1 MRLKRRG
8 FHLMIRSYGLMLT
21 VLLTGLF
28 SLNGCAVFDRSYTEP
43 EVHLANVEML
53 KSNLWEQS
61 FRLRLRVDNPN
72 DRNLPVRGMHYQVY
86 LNNMRLATGVTDRA
100 FDVPAYGTEYFDV
113 TVRSNIWRHLS
124 DLLKLVEHQKPIDYR
139 IEGHISTGLFLSPKL
154 TLREEG
160 TINPSDMS
168 F

>member
-1 MRLKRRG
+1 
-8 FHLMIRSYGLMLT
+8 MIRSPGLGLA
-21 VLLTGLF
+21 VLLMGLLG
-28 SLNGCAVFDRSYTEP
+28 LNGCAVLDRSYTEP
-43 EVHLANVEML
+43 DVQLANIEML

-72 DRNLPVRGMHYQVY
+72 SRNLPVRGMHYQVY
-86 LNNMRLATGVTDRA
+86 LNDMRLATGVTDRA

-124 DLLKLVEHQKPIDYR
+124 DLVKLVEHQQPVNYR
-139 IEGHISTGLFLSPKL
+139 IDGHIRTGLFLSPKL
-154 TLREEG
+154 TLQEEG
-160 TINPSDMS
+160 TIDPADMR